1 MLEDA
6 EDAREALDLIVKRA
20 DFSEEMSRAR
30 LDDIK
35 VTALRELRSEHIS
48 AFCGG
53 GSENKK

>member
-1 MLEDA
+1 
-6 EDAREALDLIVKRA
+6 
-20 DFSEEMSRAR
+20 
-30 LDDIK
+30 